1 MYITKKDVI
10 FVSVIFLF
18 VICIF
23 GIWWKQ
29 RGGKTKIIIGVIFV
43 LVAIIIILM
52 SWIHPVKYAI
62 QEEDFSNYSEY
73 ILVREVHYT
82 GTGWSMV
89 GDTGGYFPSEEV
101 VDIIL
106 EGEKLPEAYTPTE
119 SYNTFLCIAEYQ
131 GKKKYVALKEEFD
144 CYLIKDW
151 YPVYP
156 VVRNGRLLPQFCYPR
171 RYMTEKDIKEY

>member
-1 MYITKKDVI
+1 MSIAKKNVI

-18 VICIF
+18 VICI
-23 GIWWKQ
+23 
-29 RGGKTKIIIGVIFV
+29 
-43 LVAIIIILM
+43 LMACILT

-62 QEEDFSNYSEY
+62 QEEDFSDYSEY

-101 VDIIL
+101 VDVIL
-106 EGEKLPEAYTPTE
+106 EGEKLPEANAPVE

-131 GKKKYVALKEEFD
+131 GKKEHVALKEEFD
-144 CYLIKDW
+144 CYVIKDW

-171 RYMTEKDIKEY
+171 GYMTEKDIEEY